1 MEAVNCPESKPLV
14 SSAFT
19 SCLFRPVQLPP
30 PALTMSHNNPFALD
44 PSQRYP
50 DINGG
55 QQQPQPTGYLQPQ
68 PQQFG
73 GYGQQPQ
80 GGFPGQA
87 SPAGY
92 SGTPMGQQSP
102 MYAQPTG
109 YGHTQSTG
117 FQPSSQFGQYLKTQ
131 GTGLNFGAPSSGAS
145 YPGQQPG
152 ASSFMAPSPQPQQQP
167 AYLNPVVADLDP
179 FSAQQ
184 RQLQQQQQM
193 QGSTYQPQLQTTP
206 QQQEVRQQEQYGD
219 HPRTFMRN
227 NKSSLESWN
236 MDAWGRVKALLNQL
250 ERAWEGR
257 KKMVMEWQTWA
268 LAMDDRDTCDKV
280 S

>member
-1 MEAVNCPESKPLV
+1 
-14 SSAFT
+14 
-19 SCLFRPVQLPP
+19 
-30 PALTMSHNNPFALD
+30 MSHNNPFALD

-55 QQQPQPTGYLQPQ
+55 QPQQAYQSGYLQPQ
-68 PQQFG
+68 PQQQQFSS
-73 GYGQQPQ
+73 GYGQPQQPQ
-80 GGFPGQA
+80 G
-87 SPAGY
+87 Y
-92 SGTPMGQQSP
+92 SSPMGPQSP

-131 GTGLNFGAPSSGAS
+131 GTGLNFGAPSSTAS
-145 YPGQQPG
+145 YASQPG
-152 ASSFMAPSPQPQQQP
+152 ASAFLAPSPQPQQQP
-167 AYLNPVVADLDP
+167 SSYLNPAVADLDP

-184 RQLQQQQQM
+184 RQQMQQQQM
-193 QGSTYQPQLQTTP
+193 QGGSYQPQFQTTP
-206 QQQEVRQQEQYGD
+206 QQQETRQQEQYGE
-219 HPRTFMRN
+219 HPRNFMRS
-227 NKSSLESWN
+227 NKQSLETWN

-257 KKMVMEWQTWA
+257 KKMVMEWQTWP

-280 S
+280 CWFSLGPPFIHVG